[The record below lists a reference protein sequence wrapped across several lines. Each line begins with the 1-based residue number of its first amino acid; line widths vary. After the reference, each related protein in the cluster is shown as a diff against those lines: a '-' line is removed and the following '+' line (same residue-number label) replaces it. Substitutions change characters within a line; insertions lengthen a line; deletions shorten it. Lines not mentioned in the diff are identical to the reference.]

1 MNHGPYAS
9 FTIGQASTP
18 ICEFSPQIPR
28 EKMFGF
34 TTTVRGGGVQPT
46 FKIFCKA
53 DENFCLTVRDG
64 DAVLAP
70 ADFNDEH
77 QHWYKDKRFGTF
89 VKDEEGKHAF
99 SLINKATNLAVQH
112 FGGPFHPFSEDGVWN
127 DFFGYLQVKLVR
139 FDLDSFDSTLMW
151 TLSNNLGKDGFGF
164 IRTLNDISLKLAA
177 FHGDHGVTVK
187 LSDSCTG
194 DNHHWKILPWR
205 DEAYMVGE
213 HSMRLYCK
221 ADERFSVTVRNG
233 TVCLA
238 PTNPD
243 DERQHWVE
251 DTRYGDTIKDEDG
264 YPAFALINRATG
276 EAIKKTSEESPST
289 NKVQTQTLAGY
300 EVLVLPPVR

>member
-1 MNHGPYAS
+1 M
-9 FTIGQASTP
+9 ID
-18 ICEFSPQIPR
+18 SPLCVN
-28 EKMFGF
+28 GSC
-34 TTTVRGGGVQPT
+34 
-46 FKIFCKA
+46 IF
-53 DENFCLTVRDG
+53 E
-64 DAVLAP
+64 
-70 ADFNDEH
+70 
-77 QHWYKDKRFGTF
+77 
-89 VKDEEGKHAF
+89 
-99 SLINKATNLAVQH
+99 
-112 FGGPFHPFSEDGVWN
+112 FSEDGVWN

-276 EAIKKTSEESPST
+276 EAIKKTSEESPVSIYPP
-289 NKVQTQTLAGY
+289 TLAQFFFIKI
-300 EVLVLPPVR
+300 

>member
-1 MNHGPYAS
+1 
-9 FTIGQASTP
+9 
-18 ICEFSPQIPR
+18 
-28 EKMFGF
+28 MFGF

-112 FGGPFHPFSEDGVWN
+112 FGGPFHP
-127 DFFGYLQVKLVR
+127 VKLVR

-251 DTRYGDTIKDEDG
+251 DTRYGDTIKDQRG

-276 EAIKKTSEESPST
+276 EAIKKTSKESPVSIYPP
-289 NKVQTQTLAGY
+289 TLAQFFFIKI
-300 EVLVLPPVR
+300 